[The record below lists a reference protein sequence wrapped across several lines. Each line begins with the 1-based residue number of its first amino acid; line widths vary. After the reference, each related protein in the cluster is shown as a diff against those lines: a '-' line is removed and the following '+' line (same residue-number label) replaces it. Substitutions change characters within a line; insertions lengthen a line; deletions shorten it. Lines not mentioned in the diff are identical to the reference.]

1 MLQAYQ
7 MMPLYIKGDHKKYG
21 GNLSNVSKS
30 IDLDMK
36 HGVTKQEVF
45 VFFNKVEMILLLL
58 HSE

>member
-36 HGVTKQEVF
+36 WCHKTRSVC
-45 VFFNKVEMILLLL
+45 ILQQ
-58 HSE
+58 S

>member
-1 MLQAYQ
+1 

-30 IDLDMK
+30 IDLDMN
-36 HGVTKQEVF
+36 GVTKQEVF